1 MFKLFIPLLEIAFF
15 RREPDI
21 LPSNQLY
28 TILVCVL
35 YVIATSIAFKVSNL
49 PLAQLLPTLFI
60 TLLAYFS
67 LCFVTL
73 TFANKKERIEQT
85 FTALVGV
92 DVVIT
97 LMILPAVFLLVNF
110 PIESFE
116 FQLGQISYFLSLFWS
131 VAAIAV
137 ILNSAIGWSHFFGF
151 VVAPV
156 FYEFSFNRAAFI
168 PSRNLIEGLHF

>member
-1 MFKLFIPLLEIAFF
+1 MFKLFKPLLEIAFF

-28 TILVCVL
+28 TVLVCVL
-35 YVIATSIAFKVSNL
+35 YVIATSIAFKTSNL
-49 PLAQLLPTLFI
+49 PLAQLIPSLLI

-67 LCFVTL
+67 LCFVSL
-73 TFANKKERIEQT
+73 TIANKKERIMQT

-116 FQLGQISYFLSLFWS
+116 FQLGQMSYVLSLLWS

-137 ILNSAIGWSHFFGF
+137 ILNASIGWQQLYGF
-151 VVAPV
+151 IVAPAFFMSLV
-156 FYEFSFNRAAFI
+156 LVGQFLFSPAA
-168 PSRNLIEGLHF
+168 

>member
-1 MFKLFIPLLEIAFF
+1 MFKLFKPLLEIAFF
-15 RREPDI
+15 KRQPDI
-21 LPSNQLY
+21 LPSNQVY
-28 TILVCVL
+28 TLAVCVL
-35 YVIATSIAFKVSNL
+35 YVFATAIAFKISNL
-49 PLAQLLPTLFI
+49 PLAQFLPSLLI

-73 TFANKKERIEQT
+73 SLANKKERIEQT

-116 FQLGQISYFLSLFWS
+116 YQLGQMSYFLSLVWS

-137 ILNSAIGWSHFFGF
+137 ILNAAIGWQHLYGYILAPAFFMSLVLIGQIF
-151 VVAPV
+151 
-156 FYEFSFNRAAFI
+156 FSSAA
-168 PSRNLIEGLHF
+168 